1 MKYVKNLFVLICLML
16 IVVPSMVSAKNKE
29 KIKVYI
35 FHGDGC
41 PHCAKALEF
50 FDSIKDEYGDY
61 YELVKYETWT
71 SLFSASNSELMKS
84 VATEFGEDLSSLGV
98 PYIIIGDKTFLG
110 YTESYGEEIKK
121 TIVEAYNSDSYEDKV
136 APIIKKKRNVLLTDV
151 SIASGFS
158 FLAIIL
164 VIINFA
170 LRKKFAKNN

>member
-1 MKYVKNLFVLICLML
+1 MKYIKNLLVVVCIMLLI
-16 IVVPSMVSAKNKE
+16 VPSMVSAKGKE
-29 KIKVYI
+29 KVKVYI

-71 SLFSASNSELMKS
+71 SLFASSNAELMKE
-84 VATEFGEDLSSLGV
+84 VAKSFGEDLEKLGV

-110 YTESYGEEIKK
+110 YSESYSNEIKE
-121 TIVEAYNSDSYEDKV
+121 TIKAAYESDDYEDKV
-136 APIIKKKRNVLLTDV
+136 APIIKKRRNVLLTDI

-158 FLAIIL
+158 FLAVIL
-164 VIINFA
+164 VVINFA
-170 LRKKFAKNN
+170 LRKKFPKNS

>member
-1 MKYVKNLFVLICLML
+1 MKYIRNFFVFICLML
-16 IVVPSMVSAKNKE
+16 LVVPSMASAKGKE

-50 FDSIKDEYGDY
+50 FDSIKDEYGNY

-71 SLFSASNSELMKS
+71 SLFASSNSELMKA

-110 YTESYGEEIKK
+110 YTESYGDEIKK
-121 TIVEAYNSDSYEDKV
+121 AIVEAYESDDYQDKV
-136 APIIKKKRNVLLTDV
+136 APIIKKRKNVLLTDV